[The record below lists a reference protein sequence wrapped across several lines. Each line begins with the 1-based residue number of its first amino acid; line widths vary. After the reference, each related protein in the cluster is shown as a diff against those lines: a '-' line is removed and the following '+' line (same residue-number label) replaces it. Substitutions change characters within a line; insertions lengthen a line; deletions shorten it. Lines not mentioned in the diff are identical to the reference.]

1 MKDAGIGRLLVA
13 SLHQAIVDR
22 LPDRL
27 EFYESWLNPQG
38 LRDGTIGLAPFN
50 AVLSFLRTEGPA
62 YDLVTAT
69 AGEYAA
75 DWFIEELRPF
85 RRRMLGGL
93 PGPLRRR
100 AALKLVR
107 VLVARTST
115 TTRARTRVSGGRGW
129 LEIRN
134 SLFCVVREPTA
145 YPLCRFYAAAAAR
158 ALRHAGVDADAMVVS
173 CRAAGQP
180 HCGVEI
186 SMQVAAV
193 QPSPVTGA
201 PSA

>member
-27 EFYESWLNPQG
+27 EFYENWLHPRG

-62 YDLVTAT
+62 YDMVTAT

-75 DWFIEELRPF
+75 DWFIDELSPF
-85 RRRMLGGL
+85 RRRMLNGL

-100 AALKLVR
+100 AALGLVR
-107 VLVARTST
+107 RLVTRTCT
-115 TTRARTRVSGGRGW
+115 TTTARTRVSRGTGR
-129 LEIRN
+129 LEVRHSI
-134 SLFCVVREPTA
+134 FCVVREPTA

-158 ALRHAGVDADAMVVS
+158 LLRHAGLDADAMVVA

-186 SMQVAAV
+186 SMQQAAV
-193 QPSPVTGA
+193 PPSPVEGA